1 VGARKPDAAPYP
13 DTQLPLNFSCGGAR
27 THNGFS
33 HKDPGFIDYV
43 CNRKSDVVRVYLPP
57 DANCLLFV
65 TDHCLRSWNRINVI
79 VAGKQPEPQWL
90 DMDQAPERS
99 RNGSGR

>member
-1 VGARKPDAAPYP
+1 MGARKPDAAPNP

-33 HKDPGFIDYV
+33 HQDPGFIDYV

-57 DANCLLFV
+57 DEQARTGV
-65 TDHCLRSWNRINVI
+65 TDGYVRLSIGIEHIDDIIADL
-79 VAGKQPEPQWL
+79 
-90 DMDQAPERS
+90 DQALAAA
-99 RNGSGR
+99 